1 MHIDTKA
8 IPRSEASSLLHDT
21 PEVRPYQAYC
31 DTEIPSCPP
40 SPENLA
46 PSPLRVRKVYLEQI
60 DMSAQASI
68 IDASEQEIS
77 LTRVATSGPDKQ
89 VDFSRS
95 IPMGSHIGKQN
106 QRMDQRS
113 FLGITSSATSD
124 HTTQPIN
131 LRGSHSPS
139 DDEVTAYDSES
150 AIARVQPP
158 EHIDRVT
165 ERTIPRRPV
174 PENMGVLGITYR
186 PLPQVPLEKVQLES
200 QDRSQSTSEHV
211 CAQCP
216 LRTMEP
222 TDERME
228 ERDGK
233 IYLRYRH
240 GVHDVPCMS
249 SSDPPGYDEP
259 SAAILRLLPEDSL
272 PSAPSSPAYNAHV
285 RHCGQTAPETFGG
298 THTRHS
304 SSTEPGNAPENV
316 HGTNNEA
323 TVGLSDQFED
333 INLESPNAQL
343 PPQIPE
349 PAFQT
354 RFHRRSHELFFQV
367 PSYTR
372 PHPAPLLHSSTDL
385 QNGPCPPPWG
395 TYDDL
400 ALQRRQ
406 RNERRGRTYN
416 TPVTIV
422 QGTTLTHQQ
431 TLSVVDGGEGLSREV
446 NEYREQILRVYPDM
460 AFDGHAGE
468 GGREFR
474 CCVVM

>member
-1 MHIDTKA
+1 MDHTQPMHIDTKA

-124 HTTQPIN
+124 HPTQPIN

-240 GVHDVPCMS
+240 GVHD
-249 SSDPPGYDEP
+249 
-259 SAAILRLLPEDSL
+259 
-272 PSAPSSPAYNAHV
+272 
-285 RHCGQTAPETFGG
+285 
-298 THTRHS
+298 
-304 SSTEPGNAPENV
+304 
-316 HGTNNEA
+316 A

-385 QNGPCPPPWG
+385 QNGPRPPPWG